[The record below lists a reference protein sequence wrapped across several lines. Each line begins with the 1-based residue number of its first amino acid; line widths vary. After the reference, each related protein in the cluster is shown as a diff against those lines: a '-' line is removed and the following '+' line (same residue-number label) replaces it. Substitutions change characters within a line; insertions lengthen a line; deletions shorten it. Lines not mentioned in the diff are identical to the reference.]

1 MLRFLARFAL
11 AALFGSTAPL
21 AASAQVRLVDATPA
35 AEARAVTAVTL
46 RFSEPIA
53 PQSASAT
60 VVMTGMPGMANHPDM
75 KMAQVKARV
84 GDDRR
89 SIQLTSPRPLPAGD
103 YRVDWSATG
112 ADGQRVSGHHMFTV
126 N

>member
-1 MLRFLARFAL
+1 MLRFFARFVL
-11 AALFGSTAPL
+11 AALFGSSVPL
-21 AASAQVRLVDATPA
+21 AASAQVRLVEATPA
-35 AEARAVTAVTL
+35 AQASAVTSITL
-46 RFSEPIA
+46 RFSEAIA
-53 PQSASAT
+53 PESASAA

-89 SIQLTSPRPLPAGD
+89 SILLTSPRPLPAGD

-112 ADGQRVSGHHMFTV
+112 ADGQRVSGRHVFKV
-126 N
+126 S